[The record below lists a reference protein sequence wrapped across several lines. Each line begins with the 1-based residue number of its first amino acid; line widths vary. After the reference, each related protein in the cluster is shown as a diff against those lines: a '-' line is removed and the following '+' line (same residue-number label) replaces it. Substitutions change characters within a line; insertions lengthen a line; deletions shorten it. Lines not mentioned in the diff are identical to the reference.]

1 MSRDTGL
8 DVTMLQA
15 QAAVQSRAIDA
26 LAADVARQGEIL
38 QAVIVFMGQR
48 EMGSIYAGEL
58 LKELNAPSGNEDTS
72 AL

>member
-1 MSRDTGL
+1 MSHSCECWEASALAKR
-8 DVTMLQA
+8 V
-15 QAAVQSRAIDA
+15 DA